1 MAVPISLASRVTVM
15 VCMAIIPFAAFFG
28 AYVFDDNSRLKNI
41 ISIAIGLLAIS
52 GLGVVL
58 FFNT

>member
-1 MAVPISLASRVTVM
+1 M

-28 AYVFDDNSRLKNI
+28 AYVFDEHSRLKNI
-41 ISIAIGLLAIS
+41 ISICLGLLAIT

-58 FFNT
+58 FINT

>member
-1 MAVPISLASRVTVM
+1 MAVPISMASRVTVL
-15 VCMAIIPFAAFFG
+15 VCMAIIPFSAFFG
-28 AYVFDDNSRLKNI
+28 AYVFDEHSRLKNI
-41 ISIAIGLLAIS
+41 ISIVVGLLAIT

>member
-28 AYVFDDNSRLKNI
+28 AYVFDEHSRIKNI
-41 ISIAIGLLAIS
+41 ISIILGLIAIS

-58 FFNT
+58 FLNT